1 MKKQIIKFLFVLVL
15 LLWTISALTLVNA
28 TTLNFKQWV
37 DSVKTANGLS
47 LDYSETANIKTAQVA
62 FGVKE
67 TLWNLYS
74 KTVSKPVTAI
84 KTSTTSV
91 DTNITVNQA
100 TRLIR
105 PFKTI
110 KTVAIREILDLRQ
123 YSIDLVNFKSETLT
137 IGDTLVAN
145 RDYSV
150 IKVKGKNIK
159 LTGEEFDKLFDY
171 RKVKQVKNKV
181 WVRVASTLPKIR
193 KLQSKSSN
201 NASGFRWNFSEILTG
216 GGCKK

>member
-1 MKKQIIKFLFVLVL
+1 MKKFIQFLFVLVL
-15 LLWTISALTLVNA
+15 LLWTLSALTLVNA
-28 TTLNFKQWV
+28 TTLDFKSWV
-37 DSVKTANGLS
+37 DSVKVANGLE
-47 LDYSETANIKTAQVA
+47 LVYSETANIHTAQVA
-62 FGVKE
+62 FGIKE
-67 TLWNLYS
+67 TLWNIYS
-74 KTVSKPVTAI
+74 KTVSKPVIAI
-84 KTSTTSV
+84 KVSV
-91 DTNITVNQA
+91 DTNITVNTVNQA

-110 KTVAIREILDLRQ
+110 KTVDIREILDLRQ
-123 YSIDLVNFKSETLT
+123 YSIDLANFKPETLT

-145 RDYSV
+145 RDYTS
-150 IKVKGKNIK
+150 IKVKGKNIR
-159 LTGEEFDKLFDY
+159 LSAEEFDKLFDS

-201 NASGFRWNFSEILTG
+201 KPSSFRWSFSEIFTG